1 MTWWALRAR
10 NQAQD
15 LGSRAALQQAE
26 ALCWWPAETDV
37 SIRPGWFYHAHEDA
51 AVKPLTTLLVRTVT
65 TTAAIAAHMTML
77 KRGVSCFASIG
88 RRGGDTLLGAL
99 DVSNSLVTRS

>member
-1 MTWWALRAR
+1 MCS
-10 NQAQD
+10 
-15 LGSRAALQQAE
+15 LGSHVPQTAGFMLGGGDARSSELLSFAWTRAVHVSSV
-26 ALCWWPAETDV
+26 LCC
-37 SIRPGWFYHAHEDA
+37 SL
-51 AVKPLTTLLVRTVT
+51 LTTLLVRTVT

>member
-1 MTWWALRAR
+1 MQIAGFMLGGGDAR
-10 NQAQD
+10 STE
-15 LGSRAALQQAE
+15 LLFRWTRAAHVSS
-26 ALCWWPAETDV
+26 ALC
-37 SIRPGWFYHAHEDA
+37 SL
-51 AVKPLTTLLVRTVT
+51 LTALLVRTVT

-88 RRGGDTLLGAL
+88 RRGGDTLLGYL